1 MHDLNELILGGQ
13 RSGKSARAETLA
25 QQWLAAAPGHRA
37 VFIATAQPWDDEM
50 RERIARHQQDR
61 AIRLPGMATVEVPL
75 ALAGA
80 IAQHSRADTLLV
92 VDCLTLWLTHLRMPP
107 AAAEAEENPAPARM
121 ESDEVAM
128 LLIALQQAPGPV
140 VLVSNEI
147 GLGVVPLG
155 REVRAFVD
163 ALGRLNQQV
172 AAVCQRVTLMAAG
185 LPLPEQAG
193 TWTGDVVHAEDLGSD
208 NYLFVDIGAAEP
220 VLFAFAQGGINQL
233 QTRRDRAQPE
243 GDGQNDDDLELERA
257 TGRRRLGFGHV
268 DTVTVPDG
276 SESPG
281 AQAVDERTTHQ
292 NADGPVEVRDVV
304 DRSAER

>member
-1 MHDLNELILGGQ
+1 MSVVSTPSSTKNQSKQKPAVLIVDDPAGF
-13 RSGKSARAETLA
+13 
-25 QQWLAAAPGHRA
+25 GH
-37 VFIATAQPWDDEM
+37 P
-50 RERIARHQQDR
+50 H
-61 AIRLPGMATVEVPL
+61 
-75 ALAGA
+75 ALARLVAVDFRDEILHPA

-121 ESDEVAM
+121 ESDEAAM

-185 LPLPEQAG
+185 LPLALKG
-193 TWTGDVVHAEDLGSD
+193 
-208 NYLFVDIGAAEP
+208 GA
-220 VLFAFAQGGINQL
+220 
-233 QTRRDRAQPE
+233 
-243 GDGQNDDDLELERA
+243 
-257 TGRRRLGFGHV
+257 
-268 DTVTVPDG
+268 
-276 SESPG
+276 
-281 AQAVDERTTHQ
+281 
-292 NADGPVEVRDVV
+292 
-304 DRSAER
+304 